1 MKALIEG
8 GEVVEPLRER
18 ILGRVCVEDVVSPE
32 NAGDRDRGGQR
43 CSTRTRSSA

>member
-18 ILGRVCVEDVVSPE
+18 ILGRVTSRTWCI
-32 NAGDRDRGGQR
+32 R
-43 CSTRTRSSA
+43 RTRKP